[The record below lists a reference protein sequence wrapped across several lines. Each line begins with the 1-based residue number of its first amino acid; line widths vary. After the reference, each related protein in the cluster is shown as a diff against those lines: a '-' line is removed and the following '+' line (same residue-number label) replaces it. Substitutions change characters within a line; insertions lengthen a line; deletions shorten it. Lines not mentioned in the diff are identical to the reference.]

1 MREREKLK
9 ERKLKR
15 ERESER
21 GREKVY
27 ERDFPKYEEMPFA
40 IIRKM

>member
-1 MREREKLK
+1 MSEGEREKLK
-9 ERKLKR
+9 ERKLK
-15 ERESER
+15 RESER

-27 ERDFPKYEEMPFA
+27 ERDFPKYEEIPFA